1 MTVIDLAAEQP
12 RVLHVPAFSTSAGDE
27 AIDLA
32 AQAGLFLDPWQKFV
46 LRNSLGERADGRW
59 SAFEVG
65 LSVARQQGKGSV
77 LEARE
82 LFGLVLLGEK
92 QIVHTAHELKTSMK
106 HFNRLVHLF
115 DGSDDLRKRVK
126 KVIRSNG
133 KEGLEMVRGGVLEC
147 LARTKNAGRGF
158 TGDLVVFDEAYALT
172 NEQMAASMP
181 TILAVD
187 NAQVWYTSSPPLDAL
202 SGAVLMKV
210 RDRGEAGTD
219 TRLAWFDYG
228 LPGHLEDVDGMNL
241 DDRQAWATALPS
253 MRSGRVREENVQV
266 LRNALTDADF
276 AREILGI
283 WPKRVEGKGVIDLKL
298 WKELATTAEGGG
310 RPPQLVFAV
319 VVEAD
324 RRYTAIVAIGAQAD
338 GRIQLSTVA
347 YEPGTEWV
355 VERMQ
360 HLRDRWSPV
369 LWAIEDKGATSS
381 LWPELERAG
390 FKAAED
396 RDEPKRGDIVVPW
409 AHEVAA
415 AYGMF
420 IDHLT
425 QRKLAHLADRA
436 LDAAVNVAETRLLGS
451 GTTWDH
457 RGQVAAL
464 RAATNGLGS
473 WVTFADKVAAAVN
486 PWDHVY

>member
-1 MTVIDLAAEQP
+1 
-12 RVLHVPAFSTSAGDE
+12 
-27 AIDLA
+27 
-32 AQAGLFLDPWQKFV
+32 
-46 LRNSLGERADGRW
+46 
-59 SAFEVG
+59 
-65 LSVARQQGKGSV
+65 
-77 LEARE
+77 
-82 LFGLVLLGEK
+82 
-92 QIVHTAHELKTSMK
+92 
-106 HFNRLVHLF
+106 
-115 DGSDDLRKRVK
+115 
-126 KVIRSNG
+126 
-133 KEGLEMVRGGVLEC
+133 
-147 LARTKNAGRGF
+147 
-158 TGDLVVFDEAYALT
+158 
-172 NEQMAASMP
+172 
-181 TILAVD
+181 
-187 NAQVWYTSSPPLDAL
+187 
-202 SGAVLMKV
+202 
-210 RDRGEAGTD
+210 
-219 TRLAWFDYG
+219 
-228 LPGHLEDVDGMNL
+228 
-241 DDRQAWATALPS
+241 
-253 MRSGRVREENVQV
+253 
-266 LRNALTDADF
+266 
-276 AREILGI
+276 
-283 WPKRVEGKGVIDLKL
+283 
-298 WKELATTAEGGG
+298 
-310 RPPQLVFAV
+310 

-381 LWPELERAG
+381 LWPELERAS

-436 LDAAVNVAETRLLGS
+436 LDAAVNVAETRPLGS